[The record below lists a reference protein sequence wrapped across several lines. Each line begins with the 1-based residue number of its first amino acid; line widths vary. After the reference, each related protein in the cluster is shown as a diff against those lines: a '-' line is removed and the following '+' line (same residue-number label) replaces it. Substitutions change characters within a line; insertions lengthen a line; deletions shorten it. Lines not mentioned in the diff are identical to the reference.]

1 MNISL
6 RARLIFATIVAL
18 PLALS
23 AQDPVP
29 PRARTLVVH
38 DANGG
43 PVEGMQVIDKPSGKS
58 VLTNSA
64 GSASLGFMTQTSAG
78 VFLRL
83 RKVGYLQ
90 LDTVIAMK
98 GDATDV
104 VVTVQTAAGGAGTEL
119 PTVVTTAA
127 SEGFPGFGARCQA
140 VSATCIRPSDIADS
154 PSKPLGQFL
163 VQTGVVE
170 AVQGHCSRTTPPGCA
185 LVMRARYGG
194 KCAPAMYMNGIRS
207 PFTMDDIQNM
217 VDPSDVKGIEAY
229 RPGESIPPR
238 FDAHNE
244 CGAIVFWTK

>member
-6 RARLIFATIVAL
+6 RARIIFATIVAL
-18 PLALS
+18 PFALS
-23 AQDPVP
+23 AQDPAA
-29 PRARTLVVH
+29 PRLRTLVVR

-43 PVEGMQVIDKPSGKS
+43 PVEGMQVIDKPTGKS
-58 VLTNSA
+58 VLTNNA
-64 GSASLGFMTQTSAG
+64 GTASLAFMTQTSAG

-83 RKVGYLQ
+83 KKVGYLQ
-90 LDTVIAMK
+90 LDTVLAMK
-98 GDATDV
+98 DDATEIAL
-104 VVTVQTAAGGAGTEL
+104 TVQSAGGGGTEL
-119 PTVVTTAA
+119 PTVVTTVV

-170 AVQGHCSRTTPPGCA
+170 PAQGHCSANRPPGCA

-217 VDPSDVKGIEAY
+217 IQSSDVKGIEAY

-238 FDAHNE
+238 FDAHND
-244 CGAIVFWTK
+244 CGAIVFWTR